1 MVRQAGFVK
10 ALVAACSTALLTPSS
25 VDAFSSTTLPMARL
39 ISNEQ
44 TIISSRRSPS
54 TTSLLAQKM
63 TPTRKTR
70 RDDSFDR
77 SSGDDENEEEG
88 ELVVIAY
95 EGYRN
100 T

>member
-44 TIISSRRSPS
+44 TIISNRRSPS
-54 TTSLLAQKM
+54 TTSLQMAQKM

-88 ELVVIAY
+88 ELVVSASAY
-95 EGYRN
+95 
-100 T
+100 